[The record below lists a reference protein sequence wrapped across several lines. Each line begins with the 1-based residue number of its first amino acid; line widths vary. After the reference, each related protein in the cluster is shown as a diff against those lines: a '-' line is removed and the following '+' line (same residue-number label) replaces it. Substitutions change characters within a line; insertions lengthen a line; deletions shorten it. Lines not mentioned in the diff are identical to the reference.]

1 MLFFLLKG
9 LTDVDMDDPKIVYLE
24 DALLIQEDMLP
35 QLGIK
40 VGILGHNRSDYDI
53 VLSPYETEETEVTE
67 EAITVSPFEIVETR
81 RSVSLIKLAVS
92 PTALAHAPSKSL
104 SRIQQDRIS
113 LCRTGRTSKNK
124 KIAAPRIR
132 IRINQRLS
140 SKRDR
145 YVKT

>member
-1 MLFFLLKG
+1 
-9 LTDVDMDDPKIVYLE
+9 MDDPKIVYLE

-53 VLSPYETEETEVTE
+53 VLSPYETEETEEME
-67 EAITVSPFEIVETR
+67 EAITISPFEIVETR

-92 PTALAHAPSKSL
+92 PTALAHAPSKNL
-104 SRIQQDRIS
+104 SQIQQDRIS